1 MRYRQ
6 SDDRASTYNA
16 YSVLSMVL
24 IVAGVVLRLW
34 QYSGRSAL
42 WTDEAALANNIVAR
56 PLGELLLTPLANQ
69 QAAPVGFLLVEKALV
84 AAFGPSEL
92 SLRLF
97 PFLCAILALLL
108 LWHVAR
114 RLLPDETVPLVLAPF
129 ALAPP
134 LIFFS
139 TEAKQYS
146 SDVTIATALLVMAL
160 ALQAR
165 TLTTRRIIAAMA
177 TGATAVWF
185 SQTAVLVVAGLG
197 AAMLID
203 ALASRDR
210 RTIARVGCI
219 ACAWGGSALASTL
232 VALKRLPPGTRKF
245 MNIFWAD
252 GFWPLSLVHP
262 SSVVWPVRQIARTMG
277 EQLALPGALA
287 VPAGVCV
294 IAALWITWG
303 RDRRTVMLLAAPLVV
318 ALGASAAQLY
328 PFKERL
334 VLFLIPSLL
343 LLTALG
349 LTELARAL
357 RSPRGFAVAAAAATI
372 LVVAI
377 DVGALRAAPPV
388 YRREEIT
395 PAIAYLKQ
403 RRQSGDALYVYYGAG
418 PAFQFYATRDS
429 ISAVSYSLGGC
440 HRGVPRTYLS
450 ELDAFRGRARVWVL
464 FAHDLPRF
472 REREIMTGYLDE
484 IGAVR
489 DSVVGAGRG
498 IDGAATRSLL
508 YLYDLSD
515 STRLRSVGAA
525 SRPAQVELEP
535 RLRCVSD
542 IS

>member
-6 SDDRASTYNA
+6 RDDRASTYTA
-16 YSVLSMVL
+16 YSVLSTVL
-24 IVAGVVLRLW
+24 IAAGIALRLW
-34 QYSGRSAL
+34 QYLGRSAL

-69 QAAPVGFLLVEKALV
+69 QAAPVGFLLVEKSLV

-92 SLRLF
+92 ALRAF
-97 PFLCAILALLL
+97 PFLCSILALLL
-108 LWHVAR
+108 LWHAAR
-114 RLLPDETVPLVLAPF
+114 RLLPGETVPLVLAPF

-134 LIFFS
+134 LIFFG

-146 SDVTIATALLVMAL
+146 SDVTIAIALLVTAL
-160 ALQAR
+160 ALETR
-165 TLTTRRIIAAMA
+165 TLTTRRIVAAIVA
-177 TGATAVWF
+177 GALAVWF

-210 RTIARVGCI
+210 RTVARVACI
-219 ACAWGGSALASTL
+219 VCAWGGSALASTL
-232 VALKRLPPGTRKF
+232 VALHRLPPGTRKF
-245 MNIFWAD
+245 MSIFWAD
-252 GFWPLSLVHP
+252 GFWPLSLRHP
-262 SSVVWPVRQIARTMG
+262 SSVLWPFRQIARIMG

-294 IAALWITWG
+294 IAALWITWQ
-303 RDRRTVMLLAAPLVV
+303 RDRRIAMLLAAPFVV
-318 ALGASAAQLY
+318 AVGASAAQLY
-328 PFKERL
+328 PFEERL

-349 LTELARAL
+349 FTELARAL
-357 RSPRGFAVAAAAATI
+357 RSPRRFALAAAAATMF
-372 LVVAI
+372 VAAI
-377 DVGALRAAPPV
+377 DAGAVRAAPPV

-395 PAIAYLKQ
+395 PAIAYLVQ
-403 RRQSGDALYVYYGAG
+403 HRRPTDALYVYYGAG
-418 PAFQFYATRDS
+418 PAFQFYASRES
-429 ISAVSYSLGGC
+429 IPAVSYSLGGC
-440 HRGVPRTYLS
+440 HRGVPRSYLS

-464 FAHDLPRF
+464 FAHDLPRL
-472 REREIMTGYLDE
+472 REREMMTGYLDD
-484 IGAVR
+484 IGVVR

-498 IDGAATRSLL
+498 VDGAATRALL

-515 STRLRSVGAA
+515 STRLRSPARA
-525 SRPAQVELEP
+525 PAQAEVEP